1 MLGAGTQPDKPQH
14 KPFAPHPAQGQDTRA
29 YPAEA
34 NTYHHGVL
42 RGDCWLS
49 HGMLREVFA
58 RVWRSYDGLEMKT
71 RPYCRPTA
79 PLAQS
84 WRGSASCWPPNSGE
98 EQVQEV

>member
-14 KPFAPHPAQGQDTRA
+14 KPFAPHPARGQDTRA

-34 NTYHHGVL
+34 NTYHHSVL

-58 RVWRSYDGLEMKT
+58 GVWRSYDGLEMKT
-71 RPYCRPTA
+71 VLLQAHSTSSTE
-79 PLAQS
+79 LAWQRLMLATQL
-84 WRGSASCWPPNSGE
+84 W
-98 EQVQEV
+98 